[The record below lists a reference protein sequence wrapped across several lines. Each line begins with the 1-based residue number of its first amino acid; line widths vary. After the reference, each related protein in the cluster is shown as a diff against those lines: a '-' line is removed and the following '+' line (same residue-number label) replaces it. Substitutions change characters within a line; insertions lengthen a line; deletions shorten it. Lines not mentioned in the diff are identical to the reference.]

1 MTWCPLLCYPLSP
14 SPVNIE
20 RFFKLDAKFCR
31 NFFSSQALNSFLKRR
46 EEAQRE
52 RQEIRRK
59 SIEEKK
65 QKRGKLLEEKKKQQ
79 ESKKQAK
86 SKKQQATKGKARQAG
101 RQSKKEGWMDVG
113 EEGTSLDAMVRN
125 CLLPTSRLTV
135 LQVLKTEI
143 PFRWWIVV
151 CRNMLKYVYCRE
163 NIRPAPSRLP
173 SQVLLCLQPSC
184 CLSLRP
190 HKWCKQKSYCSYIYW
205 NIASGQAAAR
215 AEWKSSSKECD
226 E

>member
-1 MTWCPLLCYPLSP
+1 MVQL
-14 SPVNIE
+14 
-20 RFFKLDAKFCR
+20 
-31 NFFSSQALNSFLKRR
+31 SFL
-46 EEAQRE
+46 

-65 QKRGKLLEEKKKQQ
+65 QERGKLLEEKKKQQ

-143 PFRWWIVV
+143 PFR
-151 CRNMLKYVYCRE
+151 
-163 NIRPAPSRLP
+163 
-173 SQVLLCLQPSC
+173 
-184 CLSLRP
+184 
-190 HKWCKQKSYCSYIYW
+190 
-205 NIASGQAAAR
+205 
-215 AEWKSSSKECD
+215 
-226 E
+226 